1 MAKAI
6 FLDRDNTLI
15 EDPGYISRP
24 EQVRLLP
31 DTAEALKALAAMG
44 YKLIVVSNQSG
55 VARGMLTENELAL
68 IHERL
73 GELLITA
80 GVKLDGIY
88 YCPFHPEGVVE
99 KYSRD
104 SDLRKPNPGMLLT
117 AAKEHDIALSQSWMI
132 GDAYRDTTAGRRA
145 GCKTILLTLAGHV
158 RTPKPNDPSPDFK
171 AVNMREAVNIIRR
184 YGGSRISV
192 QQEAVLE
199 KKEAPAV
206 AVAAA
211 AVPVKA
217 PAPKKEEA
225 PAVEKAPKEKVE
237 QAAIGPVSIDTSK
250 LEGMFEQMVSMLK
263 TNRRE
268 EMFHDFSL
276 SRLLAGCFLIV
287 VVFCL
292 LAAVY
297 FLLSPSARNG
307 SSVMVSLG
315 FAIVFQLMSL
325 TLYVMSRK

>member
-1 MAKAI
+1 MAKAV

-31 DTAEALKALAAMG
+31 EAAEALKALAAMG

-145 GCKTILLTLAGHV
+145 GCKTILLTIAGQV

-184 YGGSRISV
+184 YGAGGVSV
-192 QQEAVLE
+192 KPEPVLE
-199 KKEAPAV
+199 KKEAPS
-206 AVAAA
+206 VAAA
-211 AVPVKA
+211 VSA
-217 PAPKKEEA
+217 PAKTLVEKKDEA
-225 PAVEKAPKEKVE
+225 PAVEKPSKEKAE
-237 QAAIGPVSIDTSK
+237 QAAVGPVSIDTTK
-250 LEGMFEQMVSMLK
+250 LEGMFEQMISMLK

-325 TLYVMSRK
+325 TLYIMSRK